1 MRKPYYIETRFG
13 NRHVSV
19 SEKEED
25 DVNKTERMLGI
36 VMELQRK
43 GVLRAE
49 DLAAKFETSIR
60 TIYRDVQALSEA
72 GVPVAGAP
80 GVGYSLMEGYFL
92 PPVSFTSEEAV
103 ALLIGAEF
111 VEMRLDTEYGS
122 KARSSQEKIEAI
134 LPENVRGETER
145 IRSVV
150 RLLNE
155 RGARTSQ
162 QEKEMFEQL
171 RQAIVRKCRVHFCYF
186 KNLPDRD
193 GSRHSERTVDPY
205 GLVFS
210 QGVWMLVA
218 FCRLR
223 HDIRHFRLSRMN
235 ELVVLDDSFEII
247 PGFRLQDHRS
257 KDDRNVTV
265 HMLVDQAIAD
275 RVQESDNFYMES
287 FEPGEEG
294 WLATFRVRRVEDL
307 LQWTLGW
314 GAAVRVLE
322 PESLRIRVREEITKM
337 LERY

>member
-1 MRKPYYIETRFG
+1 M
-13 NRHVSV
+13 
-19 SEKEED
+19 
-25 DVNKTERMLGI
+25 NKTDRMLAI
-36 VMELQRK
+36 VIELQRK

-92 PPVSFTSEEAV
+92 PPVGFTAEEAV
-103 ALLIGAEF
+103 ALLIGADF
-111 VEMRLDTEYGS
+111 VRIRLDAEYGA

-134 LPENVRGETER
+134 LPENVREETER
-145 IRSVV
+145 IRSAI

-155 RGARTSQ
+155 RGGKTRG
-162 QEKEMFEQL
+162 QEKETFEQL
-171 RQAIVRKCRVHFCYF
+171 RQAILGKRRVRFRYS
-186 KNLPDRD
+186 KNLPDSD
-193 GSRHSERTVDPY
+193 GYRHGERTVDPY

-218 FCRLR
+218 FCGLR
-223 HDIRHFRLSRMN
+223 HAIRHFRLSRMN
-235 ELVVLDDSFEII
+235 ELALLEDSFLLV
-247 PGFRLQDHRS
+247 PGFRFQDHRPI
-257 KDDRNVTV
+257 DDRNVTV
-265 HMLVDQAIAD
+265 HMLVDEAIAD

-294 WLATFRVRRVEDL
+294 WQATFRVRRVEDL

-322 PESLRIRVREEITKM
+322 PESLRKRVREEIKKM